1 MQPRTRIERGVQLG
15 WAFLAAPLGAAFD
28 TTPTASER
36 KEPAIR
42 RAAHSTSRP
51 FDAPPFRAPPFRAP
65 PFRAPPFRAPPFR
78 APPPSGVRPNA
89 ERAHE
94 SPKRTKPD

>member
-42 RAAHSTSRP
+42 RAALPRAALPRAALPRAALPRAALPRAAALWGTS
-51 FDAPPFRAPPFRAP
+51 
-65 PFRAPPFRAPPFR
+65 
-78 APPPSGVRPNA
+78 
-89 ERAHE
+89 ERRTSAREPKTHE
-94 SPKRTKPD
+94 ARLASR